1 MATKTSGIA
10 TEYELAAVIASIAEK
25 HGFNCY
31 SKRINQYMIDS
42 PEDFYIRP
50 IVRVNNNNKVT
61 FEYSLSRQL
70 KKGELIKLYEDSGK
84 ALEFAKEIEGVECKY
99 IPSEDYLNEH
109 PSDWIL
115 NNGDEKA
122 LEIYSERILQKF
134 ISENEYRI
142 KHLEKDVTD
151 SKAVIQAQQSELSE
165 LQNSGKNNKKTR
177 KRIAE
182 LTESIQNLT
191 KDIER
196 IPSRIKRGQEKINL
210 LRDKLQKVEK
220 VLKKLKGE
228 WDANA
233 EIGDC
238 IDDYFVSKDAVDAAA
253 EVEEV
258 NAKNAIVT
266 EEVPAESEEKVYT
279 LEEVQAIL
287 EQKITKYGFEFE
299 YWNTDLSRIKGL
311 PQIKFGDKSHVSL
324 RLRSD
329 YELVNGVLIYTV
341 EVRAG
346 INLICDHTPAEMLKV
361 ADEITR
367 AAHLA
372 AEIEALNLKFV
383 KVETEKKAA

>member
-1 MATKTSGIA
+1 M
-10 TEYELAAVIASIAEK
+10 
-25 HGFNCY
+25 
-31 SKRINQYMIDS
+31 INS

-70 KKGELIKLYEDSGK
+70 KKGELIKLYEDCGK
-84 ALEFAKEIEGVECKY
+84 ALEFAKEIESVECKY
-99 IPSEDYLNEH
+99 IPSEDYLNEQ

-115 NNGDEKA
+115 NNGDERA
-122 LEIYSERILQKF
+122 LEIYSERILKKF

-142 KHLEKDVTD
+142 EYLEKDVTD

-182 LTESIQNLT
+182 LTESIQNLNE
-191 KDIER
+191 DIER
-196 IPSRIKRGQEKINL
+196 IPSRIKRGQDKINL

-258 NAKNAIVT
+258 NAKNAIVN
-266 EEVPAESEEKVYT
+266 EEVPAESEEK
-279 LEEVQAIL
+279 
-287 EQKITKYGFEFE
+287 
-299 YWNTDLSRIKGL
+299 IK
-311 PQIKFGDKSHVSL
+311 KFSL
-324 RLRSD
+324 
-329 YELVNGVLIYTV
+329 
-341 EVRAG
+341 
-346 INLICDHTPAEMLKV
+346 
-361 ADEITR
+361 
-367 AAHLA
+367 
-372 AEIEALNLKFV
+372 
-383 KVETEKKAA
+383 